1 MTECGNSSTSSPTT
15 IGCGYKSRS
24 DNAVTLD
31 CPAKLNVFL
40 EVLGKRP
47 DGYHELET
55 VMLRTQFSD
64 QLTARPT
71 LSRELRLRFS
81 DATTPENRQGVP
93 LDESNLILKAAAIAR
108 TRLGLDCGVEF
119 ILHKRIPPESGLGGG
134 SSNAATA
141 LLLCRQIWQAWPGV
155 PTLTDANL
163 HEIAAELGSD
173 INFLLSG
180 TAAAICRGRGELI
193 EPIALAG
200 KFYFVAV
207 RPKSGNSTAAV
218 FRNTV
223 LPDQCEDSSAVVSAL
238 AGQGTQRLQD
248 VVFNRLTSAAQKTNP
263 EMSALMARLGK
274 LAKRPVFMSGSGSTV
289 FVIADGRTEAARIQ
303 SQVKQTFRVTAW
315 ILETAPL
322 LPPRVNS
329 ADALREIS

>member
-1 MTECGNSSTSSPTT
+1 MTECGNSFTPSPTGF
-15 IGCGYKSRS
+15 GCGYKSVA

-47 DGYHELET
+47 DGFHQLET
-55 VMLRTQFSD
+55 VMLRTQFAD
-64 QLTARPT
+64 QLTVRSK
-71 LSRELRLRFS
+71 LSPELTLRFS
-81 DATTPENRQGVP
+81 DATTPQNRHGVP
-93 LDESNLILKAAAIAR
+93 LDESNLILKAAAAVR
-108 TRLGLDCGVEF
+108 KRLGLDCGAEF
-119 ILHKRIPPESGLGGG
+119 ILHKRIPPESGLAGG

-155 PTLTDANL
+155 PTLSNADL
-163 HEIAAELGSD
+163 HEIAAGLGSD

-180 TAAAICRGRGELI
+180 TPAAICRGRGELI

-207 RPKSGNSTAAV
+207 RPKSGNSTASV
-218 FRNTV
+218 FRATV

-238 AGQGTQRLQD
+238 AGQGSRRLQD

-263 EMSALMARLGK
+263 EMAALMARLGK
-274 LAKRPVFMSGSGSTV
+274 LIKRPVFMSGSGSTV
-289 FVIADGRTEAARIQ
+289 FVIADSRIEAARIQ
-303 SQVKQTFRVTAW
+303 SQVKQTFHMTAW
-315 ILETAPL
+315 ILETASSVDSTSEL
-322 LPPRVNS
+322 S
-329 ADALREIS
+329 